1 MWRAR
6 TLPVVGLALALAACA
21 GGAAGPAADRPAAD
35 AARAY
40 LDALAADDPR
50 GAYDLLAA
58 DVRRDLRF
66 PAFAAA
72 WKAHRAER
80 AAQRDALARA
90 LRADAAADERAR
102 VRFADGAT
110 TTLRRERG
118 AWRLDAG
125 LLAGRH
131 APAPAA
137 ALERF
142 AAALTARSWLELLP
156 VLTTRRREA
165 LAAQVDGFVASL
177 GKQMADPRRRIDRLA
192 DDRAELA
199 WDDGELRYK
208 VVLLLDDGEWRVDD
222 VVIVPMPTP
231 PAP

>member
-1 MWRAR
+1 MRRAR
-6 TLPVVGLALALAACA
+6 TLPAVGLALALAGCA
-21 GGAAGPAADRPAAD
+21 GRAAGPAADRPAAD

-40 LDALAADDPR
+40 VDALAADDPR
-50 GAYDLLAA
+50 RAYELLAA
-58 DVRRDLRF
+58 DVRRDL
-66 PAFAAA
+66 PYAAFAAA

-80 AAQRDALARA
+80 SAQRDALARA

-102 VRFADGAT
+102 VRFPDGAT

-142 AAALTARSWLELLP
+142 AAALAARSWLDLLP
-156 VLTTRRREA
+156 VLTSRRRDA

-177 GKQMADPRRRIDRLA
+177 ATQLADPRHRLDRLA
-192 DDRAELA
+192 EDRAELA

-208 VVLLLDDGEWRVDD
+208 VVLMLDEGEWRVDD
-222 VVIVPMPTP
+222 VVIVPTPTP